1 MEVLYRIEVFLRSQL
16 AEAGPPL
23 GTILGNIGL
32 NASKFCKEF
41 NDFTKELPTYF
52 FVRTVITV
60 LQDKSF
66 IIHVKLPNT
75 GFIISLLKVERSY
88 VLNGKT
94 FIESCVREK
103 DVVQLAKFKFPRL
116 PLELSVPTICGSLLA
131 AGLKII

>member
-1 MEVLYRIEVFLRSQL
+1 MEVLYKIEVFLRSQL

-32 NASKFCKEF
+32 NASRFCKEF

-66 IIHVKLPNT
+66 TIDVKLPNT
-75 GFIISLLKVERSY
+75 GFIISLLRTEHSFTR
-88 VLNGKT
+88 NGRT
-94 FIESCVREK
+94 FSESCISEK
-103 DVVQLAKFKFPRL
+103 AVVQLAKFKFPRL
-116 PLELSVPTICGSLLA
+116 PLKLSIPIICGSVLA
-131 AGLKII
+131 AGVKII